1 MTPIDYMG
9 WPIARVRKVR
19 LRLAFLFLTAV
30 LSSKSFA
37 QNPIIMNQFTADP
50 SARVFNGIV
59 YLYPSHDI
67 LATKERGR
75 IGWFCMQDYHVFSSP
90 NLTDWTD
97 HGVIVSQYDVKW
109 VDSASYSMWAP
120 DCMYR
125 NGKYYFYFPSLVR
138 SPGYGRGFGIGVAVS
153 DEPCGPFVPQPDPI
167 ADVHG
172 IDPCVLIDSSGQA
185 YLYWA
190 ARKIFVAKLQENM
203 LELDSPAQVVEG
215 LPTKGLIEGP
225 FVFERSDKYYM
236 IYPHVESR
244 SERLEYAIADNPLG
258 PFKFTGVVMDT
269 TPGCWTNQASA
280 IKFKNQWYL
289 FYHRNYLSPHFDKAR
304 SVCVDSMFFNGDG
317 TIRKV
322 VPTLR
327 GVGITD
333 ATAKIQLDRYSLRSR
348 DGASIAF
355 LDTSDTF
362 MGWKAI
368 LDTAGAWMQYNG
380 VDFGRKKLTSVDIR
394 ALSPA
399 GGSLQ
404 IRLDNADGTVVS
416 RVEIPASGEWKII
429 DTPLSEFRPGV
440 HNLVV
445 QLASE
450 SKVEIDWVSFK

>member
-1 MTPIDYMG
+1 MKKFHL
-9 WPIARVRKVR
+9 PIA
-19 LRLAFLFLTAV
+19 LLLLAAV

-37 QNPIIMNQFTADP
+37 QNPIIMDQFTADP

-67 LATKERGR
+67 LATKGHGR
-75 IGWFCMQDYHVFSSP
+75 VGWFCMQDYHVFSSP

-109 VDSASYSMWAP
+109 VDSTSYSMWAP

-125 NGKYYFYFPSLVR
+125 NGKYYFYFPSLVK
-138 SPGYGRGFGIGVAVS
+138 SPEYGRGFGIGVAVS
-153 DEPCGPFVPQPDPI
+153 DEPYGPFTPQPHPI

-172 IDPCVLIDSSGQA
+172 IDPCVLMDSSGQA

-190 ARKIFVAKLQENM
+190 ARKIFVAKLNENM
-203 LELDSPAQVVEG
+203 LELASPVHVVEG
-215 LPTKGLIEGP
+215 LPAKGLIEGP
-225 FVFERSDKYYM
+225 FVFERNHKYYM

-244 SERLEYAIADNPLG
+244 SERLEYAMADNPMG

-280 IKFKNQWYL
+280 IKFKDQWYL
-289 FYHRNYLSPHFDKAR
+289 FYHRNYLSPGFDKAR

-317 TIRKV
+317 TIRRV
-322 VPTLR
+322 IPTLR

-333 ATAKIQLDRYSLRSR
+333 DTAKIQLDRYSAVSRS
-348 DGASIAF
+348 GASIAF

-362 MGWKAI
+362 MGWKAV
-368 LDTAGAWMQYNG
+368 LDTAGAWMRYNS
-380 VDFGRKKLTSVDIR
+380 VDFGGRRPASVLVR
-394 ALSPA
+394 ALSKT
-399 GGSLQ
+399 GGTLEV
-404 IRLDNADGTVVS
+404 RLNDANGPVVS
-416 RVEIPASGEWKII
+416 LVKIPATGGWKII
-429 DTPLSEFRPGV
+429 DAPLTEFRPGV

-445 QLASE
+445 RLADDD
-450 SKVEIDWVSFK
+450 KVEIDWISFK